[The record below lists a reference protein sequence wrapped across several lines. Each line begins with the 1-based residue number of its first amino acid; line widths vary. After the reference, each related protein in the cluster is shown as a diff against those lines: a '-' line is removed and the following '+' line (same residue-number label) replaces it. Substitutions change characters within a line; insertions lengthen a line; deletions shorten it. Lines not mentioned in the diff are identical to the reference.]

1 MAQLFDKRLKYVEI
15 DLDILGN
22 GKNIWEMA
30 QVCDARFKYLRFGIS
45 MLQMT

>member
-1 MAQLFDKRLKYVEI
+1 MAKLFDKRLKYVGIGLET
-15 DLDILGN
+15 LGN

-30 QVCDARFKYLRFGIS
+30 QVYGARFKYLRFGIS